1 MNLFKKTLLICTL
14 LTATNTYADSYID
27 WRKTGTDQEKQNNLV
42 KALPGT
48 STHML
53 QVGERYRH
61 LYWAGKLEKWQFA
74 EYQVEEIQDL
84 LKTVGITRPKR
95 KATADIFLDKA
106 FYLFP
111 SAIKNKNQ
119 QQFLKAFQHM
129 RSECLSCHAAN
140 KHSFITLPSKPK
152 RSNSLV
158 LE

>member
-1 MNLFKKTLLICTL
+1 MKLFTKSLLVFTL
-14 LTATNTYADSYID
+14 LTATQAYAGNYID
-27 WRKTGTDQEKQNNLV
+27 WRKIGSDQEKQNNLV

-61 LYWAGKLEKWQFA
+61 LYWAGKLGKWQFA
-74 EYQVEEIQDL
+74 EYQLEEIQDL
-84 LKTVGITRPKR
+84 LNTVGITRPKR

-106 FYLFP
+106 FTLFP
-111 SAIKNKNQ
+111 SALKNKNQ
-119 QQFLKAFQHM
+119 QQFFKAFKNM

-140 KHSFITLPSKPK
+140 DHSFITLPSAPK
-152 RSNSLV
+152 RSDSLV

>member
-1 MNLFKKTLLICTL
+1 MKLFNKLFLICIL
-14 LTATNTYADSYID
+14 LTTTQAYADSYID
-27 WRKTGTDQEKQNNLV
+27 WRKTGSTQEKQNNMV

-61 LYWAGKLEKWQFA
+61 LYWAGKLGKWQFA
-74 EYQVEEIQDL
+74 DYQVEEIQEL

-95 KATADIFLDKA
+95 KASADIFLDKG
-106 FYLFP
+106 FSLFP
-111 SAIKNKNQ
+111 SAIENKNQ

-129 RSECLSCHAAN
+129 RSECLSCHAVN
-140 KHSFITLPSKPK
+140 NHSFITLPSMPK